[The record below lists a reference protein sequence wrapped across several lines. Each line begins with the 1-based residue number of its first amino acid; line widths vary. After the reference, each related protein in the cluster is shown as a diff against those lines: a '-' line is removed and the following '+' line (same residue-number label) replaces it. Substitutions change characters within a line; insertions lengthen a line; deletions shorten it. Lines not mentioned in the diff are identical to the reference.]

1 METLSPNWEV
11 IKTSEASLMGLPPK
25 SIAEIKSGIKG
36 FKLDEI
42 LENIISLIHLPTKS
56 SKDTKYLLS

>member
-25 SIAEIKSGIKG
+25 SIAEIKSGIKS
-36 FKLDEI
+36 FKLAEI
-42 LENIISLIHLPTKS
+42 LEINLKQIRSTN
-56 SKDTKYLLS
+56 